1 MKPNDLFFMAGSNL
15 KRRKGRT
22 ILTTVGVI
30 IGVGALVLMVSLGL
44 GLERQLLR
52 SFQSEDVLR
61 TITVTRIEGKT
72 DEDLSFGPFSQSGQ
86 IVQISKE
93 EIAQMEALEGVE
105 HVTPDLMMMLSG
117 RFPLTRSVKGKTE
130 VAADRLLFTGVN
142 PKDES
147 SIASMLVRGRMW
159 RPGERAVLITSGL
172 LEMRFGLKPEDVQL
186 DQPLVINY
194 KPKKDETPPAPEALA
209 FTVAGIVDS
218 ERLGMKG
225 TRMLMPLERALEL
238 WDLTKGGVGGGFFG
252 YEKDKFPTVEVK
264 VRRPNDVDRVKA
276 QLKNMGYDAMA
287 AVDLMKMINTTF
299 LILEGFLACVG
310 AIGLLVALFGIANTM
325 AMSVLERTREIG
337 IMKALGARGKD
348 IRRLFLLEAAWIG
361 LIGGFVGLGGGWGLG
376 VLFNWI
382 AQKAFELPPR
392 TDLFHVSPW
401 LGAGSV
407 AFAILVSI
415 IAGVVPA
422 IRASRMDP
430 VAALRYE

>member
-44 GLERQLLR
+44 GLERQLMK

-93 EIAQMEALEGVE
+93 EMAQMEALPGVD
-105 HVTPDLMMMLSG
+105 HASPDLMMLLSG
-117 RFPLTRSVKGKTE
+117 RFPLTRPLKGKQE
-130 VAADRLLFTGVN
+130 IAADRLVFSGVH
-142 PKDES
+142 PKDEAS
-147 SIASMLVRGRMW
+147 VASMILRGRMW
-159 RPGERAVLITSGL
+159 KPGERSVLISSGI

-186 DQPLVINY
+186 DEPLVINY
-194 KPKKDETPPAPEALA
+194 KPKKDETPPPAETLT
-209 FTVAGIVDS
+209 FTIAGIIDS
-218 ERLGMKG
+218 ERLGLKG
-225 TRMLMPLERALEL
+225 TRILMPMDQALEV

-264 VRRPNDVDRVKA
+264 VARAEDVERVKS

-287 AVDLMKMINTTF
+287 AMDLMKMINTTF

-337 IMKALGARGKD
+337 IMKALGARGRD

-361 LIGGFVGLGGGWGLG
+361 LIGGFVGIGAGWGLG

-382 AQKAFELPPR
+382 ARAAFELPAK

-401 LGAGSV
+401 LAAGSL
-407 AFAILVSI
+407 AFAVLVSV
-415 IAGVVPA
+415 IAGVIPA